1 MRSNATQVLD
11 PKRVALPAAKIF
23 HKQMMIY
30 DLIKLLSMWQTTS
43 IVGNWSDQKINKKK
57 VKVKRKKQMKNVCNE
72 ELVSWKIMVLSHKR
86 LIFIMIPV

>member
-1 MRSNATQVLD
+1 
-11 PKRVALPAAKIF
+11 
-23 HKQMMIY
+23 
-30 DLIKLLSMWQTTS
+30 MWQTL
-43 IVGNWSDQKINKKK
+43 VGNWSDQKINKKK